1 MSGCAVDIMP
11 VESQGPLEE
20 GLRILARIVARDIL
34 AKRAMNGRVIK
45 PQGGGDDGNLQN
57 Q

>member
-1 MSGCAVDIMP
+1 MSGCTVDIMP
-11 VESQGPLEE
+11 VESHDPLEE

-34 AKRAMNGRVIK
+34 AKRAMNSRAIK
-45 PQGGGDDGNLQN
+45 PQGGEDDGNLQN

>member
-1 MSGCAVDIMP
+1 MSGCTVDIMP

-45 PQGGGDDGNLQN
+45 PQGGEDNGNLQN
-57 Q
+57 K